1 MAKAYRGVRIPFT
14 MRIPADLHRICAAHA
29 RSNHWSL
36 NQFLVW
42 AIADAV
48 TRLGE
53 TVPEP
58 VGIHQNVAVYDDD
71 GERIG
76 FV

>member
-1 MAKAYRGVRIPFT
+1 MAKMYKGVRIPFT
-14 MRIPADLHRICAAHA
+14 MRIPADLHRICASRA
-29 RSNHWSL
+29 RERHWSL
-36 NQFLVW
+36 NQFLIW

-53 TVPEP
+53 DVPDV
-58 VGIHQNVAVYDDD
+58 VGVHQNVAVYDDD
-71 GERIG
+71 GQRVG